1 MVIGETCAV
10 ELRVS
15 LPVAVAA
22 EVEEVKEQ
30 DPEFLTKVLTYGIV
44 RRLMFDHLRRRDT
57 EHSASLS

>member
-15 LPVAVAA
+15 LPAAVAA
-22 EVEEVKEQ
+22 QVEEVKQQ

-44 RRLMFDHLRRRDT
+44 RRMMFDHLRRRDA
-57 EHSASLS
+57 EHGNS